1 MGFLTIV
8 IYKGEIKMKAQ
19 VLKKSFILSVV
30 LVMTAILALAGC
42 SSQSAGK
49 AYPEKNIKLI
59 VPWGAGG
66 DTDVINRIANK
77 YLEEELGVKII
88 VQNIGG
94 GSGSIGAKEA
104 MGADS
109 DGYTLLAGHD
119 SIGISKLMGQT
130 DFDYSSFE
138 PVALV
143 TSAPQLIATHV
154 DNPWNSMQDVIDQLK
169 KDPESISFGASI
181 GSTSHIVPLGIQE
194 EAGVKFNIVG
204 YDGTAKRTQAL
215 LGQHLD
221 FGATTIPAA
230 KEYMKANQ
238 LKMLGIATAERSA
251 ALPDVPTLKEQGI
264 DFTNATN
271 RGIFAPKGTPEDII
285 KTLSDAIAKVAKN
298 PDFIK
303 EMENMGVD
311 VVYKNHADYAKYL
324 QDDVVYLEKMLTNQ
338 GVIE

>member
-1 MGFLTIV
+1 
-8 IYKGEIKMKAQ
+8 MKN
-19 VLKKSFILSVV
+19 LRKNLILGLVV
-30 LVMTAILALAGC
+30 LLTASFVLSGC
-42 SSQSAGK
+42 SSQSTGQESS
-49 AYPEKNIKLI
+49 YPEENIKLI

-66 DTDVINRIANK
+66 DTDVIARTANK
-77 YLEEELGVKII
+77 YLEEELGVKIV

-94 GSGSIGAKEA
+94 GSGAVGAKEA
-104 MGADS
+104 MNAES
-109 DGYTLLAGHD
+109 DGYTILAGHD

-130 DFDYSSFE
+130 DFDYSAFE
-138 PVALV
+138 PASLL

-154 DNPWNSMQDVIDQLK
+154 DNPWDSMDDVVDQLK
-169 KDPESISFGASI
+169 EDPESISFGASI
-181 GSTSHIVPLGIQE
+181 GSTSHIVPLGIQDK
-194 EAGVKFNIVG
+194 ADVKFNIVG
-204 YDGTAKRTQAL
+204 YDGTSKRTQAL

-238 LKMLGIATAERSA
+238 LKMLGIATEERKE

-271 RGIFAPKGTPEDII
+271 RGYFFPKDTPESII
-285 KTLSDAIAKVAKN
+285 KTFSEAVEKVAKN

-303 EMENMGVD
+303 EMEKMGVE
-311 VVYKNHADYAKYL
+311 VNYKNYKDYAEYL
-324 QDDVVYLEKMLTNQ
+324 KDDVDYLGGMLKRQ